1 MPGKGVL
8 GEQEGS
14 NHKGNEQVA
23 AFFMWDV
30 FN

>member
-1 MPGKGVL
+1 MPEKGVL

-14 NHKGNEQVA
+14 NHKGDGQVA
-23 AFFMWDV
+23 AFFFWDI